1 MNNWKETWLELP
13 SNNQNCFFRLINNNY
28 VYKGCFAQQSSAYIY
43 KETSVFML
51 GAYYEAFTHSI
62 RNSEGAISY
71 QIKPNTSQWVINW
84 VELPADEKGSIYPD
98 ILIGDTNCSEKLF
111 DILTL
116 KGIYTIKQLAD
127 TESNGLH
134 RKGKFGK
141 LLLYE
146 AYDLLEKYVLK

>member
-1 MNNWKETWLELP
+1 
-13 SNNQNCFFRLINNNY
+13 
-28 VYKGCFAQQSSAYIY
+28 
-43 KETSVFML
+43 ML

-62 RNSEGAISY
+62 RNSEGAIIY